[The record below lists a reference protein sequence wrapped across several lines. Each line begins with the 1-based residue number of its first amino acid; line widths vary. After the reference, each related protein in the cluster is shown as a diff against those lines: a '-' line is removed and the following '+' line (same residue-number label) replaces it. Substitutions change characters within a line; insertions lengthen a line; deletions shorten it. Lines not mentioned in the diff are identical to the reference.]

1 MKNLII
7 LFVAVCSI
15 LLTAC
20 SSNTP
25 TQAVEDAFD
34 ALVSGD
40 YETYVR
46 SFYVEDKSDPEKVD
60 REVDEFVQMIKRN
73 VENNEDEKLKSY
85 KILNEEKSK
94 TGKWVRVSYSAVYWG
109 GKETGGD
116 LYLTKDDDGSW
127 KILMFGT
134 DRLMDE

>member
-1 MKNLII
+1 MKNLIV

-34 ALVSGD
+34 ALVNGD

-60 REVDEFVQMIKRN
+60 RDVDEFVQMIKRN

-94 TGKWVRVSYSAVYWG
+94 TGKWVRVSYCAVYFG
-109 GKETGGD
+109 GNETEGD
-116 LYLTKDDDGSW
+116 FYLTKDDDGSW